1 MNRIPPA
8 PLTLTFLEYKLIS
21 KIGEGTFSE
30 VIKAQNIKTGKLV
43 AIKCMKEKISI
54 DKVLS
59 LIQLLICQGQEAEGD
74 PGAKTPAGPR
84 EHRHAVR
91 GPLVTFFKI

>member
-1 MNRIPPA
+1 MNRSLPSYNTYN
-8 PLTLTFLEYKLIS
+8 LLEYKLIS

-54 DKVLS
+54 DKASISSLYLVISQVKKLREIQALKRLQGHQNIVTLYEVL
-59 LIQLLICQGQEAEGD
+59 Q
-74 PGAKTPAGPR
+74 
-84 EHRHAVR
+84 
-91 GPLVTFFKI
+91 

>member
-1 MNRIPPA
+1 MEYN
-8 PLTLTFLEYKLIS
+8 LLEYKLIS

-54 DKVLS
+54 DKVSMSTIFSNLVGEEIKRDLS
-59 LIQLLICQGQEAEGD
+59 TK
-74 PGAKTPAGPR
+74 KTARAPKYR
-84 EHRHAVR
+84 NT
-91 GPLVTFFKI
+91 L

>member
-1 MNRIPPA
+1 M
-8 PLTLTFLEYKLIS
+8 FLEYKLIS

-54 DKVLS
+54 DKV
-59 LIQLLICQGQEAEGD
+59 IVYFCI
-74 PGAKTPAGPR
+74 
-84 EHRHAVR
+84 
-91 GPLVTFFKI
+91 

>member
-1 MNRIPPA
+1 MNRSLPSYNTYN
-8 PLTLTFLEYKLIS
+8 LLEYKLIS

-54 DKVLS
+54 DKASISPLYLVISQVKKLREIQALKRLQGHQNIVTLYEVL
-59 LIQLLICQGQEAEGD
+59 Q
-74 PGAKTPAGPR
+74 
-84 EHRHAVR
+84 
-91 GPLVTFFKI
+91 

>member
-1 MNRIPPA
+1 MNCREISP
-8 PLTLTFLEYKLIS
+8 PLTLLEYKLIS

-54 DKVLS
+54 DKVRFLNATAHTDRS
-59 LIQLLICQGQEAEGD
+59 
-74 PGAKTPAGPR
+74 KS
-84 EHRHAVR
+84 
-91 GPLVTFFKI
+91 

>member
-1 MNRIPPA
+1 MAFLKIVKSPSWIKNNNFFYQWIVSFQTIF
-8 PLTLTFLEYKLIS
+8 PLILLEYKLIS

-54 DKVLS
+54 DKVS
-59 LIQLLICQGQEAEGD
+59 HHFHTQKD
-74 PGAKTPAGPR
+74 R
-84 EHRHAVR
+84 
-91 GPLVTFFKI
+91 F